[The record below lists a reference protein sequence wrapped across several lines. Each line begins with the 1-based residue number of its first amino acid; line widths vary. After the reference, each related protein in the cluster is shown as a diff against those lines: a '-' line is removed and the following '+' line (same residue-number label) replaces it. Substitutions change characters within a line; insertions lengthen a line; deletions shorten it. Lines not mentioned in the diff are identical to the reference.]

1 LTARIEQS
9 ILSHLLYD
17 EKYTRKVVPFLK
29 PEYFENRH
37 ERVLIESA
45 VEFFEK
51 YSKACTHEVLNIA
64 IANRK
69 DLTEADIKTT
79 TEIIDGL
86 AAETVNEQWLL
97 DETEKF
103 CKAKA
108 VYNAIYNS
116 IAIVEGVDKKRT
128 QESIPTLLQEALAV
142 SFDTNIGHD
151 YFENAD
157 DRFAHYHSQETGIKF
172 DIDLLNKITDGIG
185 LRNKTL
191 TCLAAETG
199 GGKSLVMSHIAAA
212 TLMQGKNVLIISME
226 MSEFSYA
233 ERIDANLFNTPIKQ
247 LRNIDQGTFN
257 SRMGKITSR
266 TTGKLI
272 VKEYPTSGAH
282 AGHFRALIEDLKQ
295 KRGFVPDL
303 IVIDY
308 LNICASQRIRAN
320 ANANSYTTVK
330 AIAEE
335 VRGLAVEY
343 NVPILTATQVNR
355 GGIGSSD
362 ISMTDTSE
370 SMGLVHALD
379 LYLAIIRTE
388 ELDELNQLMIKQ
400 LKNRYGDPSY
410 YKRFVVGVDKARMKL
425 YNVEDDAQDDL
436 ADSGGKDTGPAFD
449 KTSFGKGQS
458 AEKRG
463 GFDFNF

>member
-1 LTARIEQS
+1 M
-9 ILSHLLYD
+9 
-17 EKYTRKVVPFLK
+17 PFLK
-29 PEYFENRH
+29 AEYFENRH
-37 ERVLIESA
+37 EKVIFEVA
-45 VEFFEK
+45 AEFFTK
-51 YSKACTHEVLNIA
+51 YNKPATHEVLNIGVTD
-64 IANRK
+64 RK
-69 DLTEADIKTT
+69 DISETDLKTVKD
-79 TEIIDGL
+79 IIDDL
-86 AAETVNEQWLL
+86 SVDPVDEQWLI
-97 DETEKF
+97 DKTEKF
-103 CKAKA
+103 CRDRA

-116 IAIVEGVDKKRT
+116 INIIDGKDKKLGPDA
-128 QESIPTLLQEALAV
+128 IPSLLQEALSI
-142 SFDTNIGHD
+142 SFDSNIGHD
-151 YFENAD
+151 YFADAD
-157 DRFAHYHSQETGIKF
+157 DRFAHYHSTETGIKF
-172 DIDLLNKITDGIG
+172 DIDLLNKITDNIG
-185 LRNKTL
+185 LRKKTL

-199 GGKSLVMSHIAAA
+199 GGKSLVMSHVAAA
-212 TLMQGKNVLIISME
+212 TLMQGKNVLVISME

-233 ERIDANLFNTPIKQ
+233 ERIDANLFNTPVKQ
-247 LRNIDQGTFN
+247 LKNIDQGTFN
-257 SRMGKITSR
+257 SRMGKITSK

-282 AGHFRALIEDLKQ
+282 VGHFRALIEDLKM
-295 KRGFVPDL
+295 KRGFLPDL
-303 IVIDY
+303 IIIDY

-343 NVPILTATQVNR
+343 DVPILTATQVNR

-425 YNVEDDAQDDL
+425 YNVEDSAQDGVS
-436 ADSGGKDTGPAFD
+436 DSGSKDTGPAFD
-449 KTSFGKGQS
+449 KTGFGKGMS
-458 AEKRG
+458 AEKK

>member
-1 LTARIEQS
+1 MTARIEQS

-37 ERVLIESA
+37 ERVLIEA
-45 VEFFEK
+45 ITEFYEK
-51 YSKACTHEVLNIA
+51 YAKPSTHEVLNIA
-64 IANRK
+64 VANRK
-69 DLTEADIKTT
+69 DLTESDVKTT
-79 TEIIDGL
+79 VDIIDSL
-86 AAETVNEQWLL
+86 DAEPCDAQWLL
-97 DETEKF
+97 DQTENF
-103 CKAKA
+103 VKARA
-108 VYNAIYNS
+108 VYLALYDS
-116 IAIVEGVDKKRT
+116 IGIVEGQDKKRGPDA
-128 QESIPTLLQEALAV
+128 IPTLLQEALAI
-142 SFDTNIGHD
+142 SFDQNVGHD
-151 YFENAD
+151 YIEDAA
-157 DRFAHYHSQETGIKF
+157 DRFEHYHSTETGIKF

-185 LRNKTL
+185 MRNKTL

-199 GGKSLVMSHIAAA
+199 GGKSLVMAHIGARAM
-212 TLMQGKNVLIISME
+212 LDGKNVLVISME

-233 ERIDANLFNTPIKQ
+233 ERIDANLFNTPVKQ
-247 LRNIDQGTFN
+247 LKNIDQGTFD
-257 SRMGKITSR
+257 SRIGKITSK

-282 AGHFRALIEDLKQ
+282 AGHFRALIADLKA

-303 IVIDY
+303 IIIDY
-308 LNICASQRIRAN
+308 LNICASQRIKAS

-335 VRGLAVEY
+335 IRGLAVEFD
-343 NVPILTATQVNR
+343 VPILTATQVNR

-388 ELDELNQLMIKQ
+388 ELDELNQIMIKQ

-410 YKRFVVGVDKARMKL
+410 YKRFVVGVDKSRMKL
-425 YNVEDDAQDDL
+425 YNVEDNAQDDL

-463 GFDFNF
+463 GFDFTF